1 MDRRIVTLKTQII
14 SPSEGPETPAADPP
28 AEARPASYWV
38 YIVQC
43 ADGSYYAGIATD
55 VQRRLME
62 HNGITAKGAAA
73 IAQSRRPVKGKGARY
88 TSARRPVTLV
98 FEARCPSRSEAQREE
113 ARIKRLTRRQKQAL
127 ISAATVSNG
136 VATGP

>member
-1 MDRRIVTLKTQII
+1 MTLKTYIGL
-14 SPSEGPETPAADPP
+14 PSEGPETAAAGPP
-28 AEARPASYWV
+28 VEATPASYWV

-62 HNGITAKGAAA
+62 HNGITAKRSPATARA
-73 IAQSRRPVKGKGARY
+73 RRPAKGKGARY

-98 FEARCPSRSEAQREE
+98 FEARCASRSEAMREE
-113 ARIKRLTRRQKQAL
+113 ARIKRLTRRQKQSL
-127 ISAATVSNG
+127 IRAAAASDG
-136 VATGP
+136 AATGP